1 MKRSEKEKERLEK
14 SIIQARASANKFKT
28 DLDKMEIENTF
39 IKKQITDLQQELKH
53 SKETEEK
60 LKVL

>member
-14 SIIQARASANKFKT
+14 SIILARASANKFKT

>member
-53 SKETEEK
+53 SKETEQK

>member
-1 MKRSEKEKERLEK
+1 
-14 SIIQARASANKFKT
+14 
-28 DLDKMEIENTF
+28 MEIENTF